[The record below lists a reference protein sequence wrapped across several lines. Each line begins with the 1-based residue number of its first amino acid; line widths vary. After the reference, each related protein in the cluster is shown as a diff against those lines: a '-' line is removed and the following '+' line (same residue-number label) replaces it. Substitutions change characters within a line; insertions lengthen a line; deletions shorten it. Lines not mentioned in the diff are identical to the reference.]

1 MAGHSKWSQIK
12 RIKAVVDG
20 KRGALFTRLG
30 REITVAARNGS
41 DPNGNFQLRTAIT
54 KARSAGLPAGNIE
67 RAIAKGSGLGEAGSS
82 LELVRYEGYG
92 PEGIAVLV
100 EALSDNRNRTAA
112 EIRLAFSKHGGKL
125 GETGCVSYLFQHRSE
140 VRLEGHCE
148 EEPLLEN
155 LLELNAEGYVLLSDG
170 STMVH
175 GGYEALEQLQQG
187 LHDHGWT
194 VLDWEHCWHPL
205 ALVEIHDPQLAG
217 TCQRLQEALESLD
230 DVCSVSTNLVPIK
243 ETIKLG

>member
-12 RIKAVVDG
+12 RTKAVVDG
-20 KRGALFTRLG
+20 KRGALFNRLG

-100 EALSDNRNRTAA
+100 EALSNNRNRTAA
-112 EIRLAFSKHGGKL
+112 EMRLAFSKHGGKL

-205 ALVEIHDPQLAG
+205 ALVEIHDPQLAE
-217 TCQRLQEALESLD
+217 TCQRLQEALESLG

-243 ETIKLG
+243 ETIKLE

>member
-12 RIKAVVDG
+12 RTKAVVDG

-112 EIRLAFSKHGGKL
+112 EMRLAFSKHGGKL

-155 LLELNAEGYVLLSDG
+155 LLELDAEGYVLLSDG

-187 LHDHGWT
+187 LHDHGWP
-194 VLDWEHCWHPL
+194 VLDWEHCWRPL
-205 ALVEIHDPQLAG
+205 ALVEIHDPQLAE

-243 ETIKLG
+243 ETIKLE

>member
-12 RIKAVVDG
+12 RTKAVVDG

-112 EIRLAFSKHGGKL
+112 EMRLAFSKHCGKL

-155 LLELNAEGYVLLSDG
+155 LLELDAEGYVLLSDG

-194 VLDWEHCWHPL
+194 VLDWEHCWHAL
-205 ALVEIHDPQLAG
+205 ALVEIHDPQLAE
-217 TCQRLQEALESLD
+217 TCQHLQEALESLD

-243 ETIKLG
+243 ETIKLE

>member
-12 RIKAVVDG
+12 RTKAVVDG

-54 KARSAGLPAGNIE
+54 KARSAGLPAGNLE

-112 EIRLAFSKHGGKL
+112 EMRLAFSKHGGKL

-155 LLELNAEGYVLLSDG
+155 LLELDAEGYVLLSDG

-187 LHDHGWT
+187 LHDHGLT
-194 VLDWEHCWHPL
+194 VLDWKHCWHPL
-205 ALVEIHDPQLAG
+205 ALVEIHDPQLAE

-243 ETIKLG
+243 ETIKLE